1 MGTRERRQRERDERR
16 QEIIAAARSLFWKKG
31 FAGTTMPEIAAAAE
45 LAPGTLYLYFPSKDA
60 LYVELLLECYDQ
72 LIASLKAAAGR
83 HSAPRRQAEALVDAF
98 LGFAR
103 ECPQCF
109 DIIFFVL
116 QREMGGPRQGW
127 MDKEQ
132 LGQLQ
137 AREAASR
144 QVAAD
149 VLAGAVQRPVPERLR
164 LTVEAIWSMLAGV
177 VFFWRTNPD
186 KEFNAVATEARRI
199 VLGALFPE

>member
-1 MGTRERRQRERDERR
+1 MGTRERRQRERGERR
-16 QEIIAAARSLFWKKG
+16 QEIIAAARSIFWKKG

-72 LIASLKAAAGR
+72 LNARLKAAAGR
-83 HSAPRRQAEALVDAF
+83 PTAPRRQAEALVDAF

-116 QREMGGPRQGW
+116 QREMGGPRQAW
-127 MDKEQ
+127 MDKPQQEQ
-132 LGQLQ
+132 LKV
-137 AREAASR
+137 REEAGR
-144 QVAAD
+144 QVAAEI
-149 VLAGAVQRPVPERLR
+149 LAQAFPRGSGERHR
-164 LTVEAIWSMLAGV
+164 VTVEAVWSMLAGV

-186 KEFNAVATEARRI
+186 REFNAVAAEARHI